1 MYNDYKL
8 IDDSNVDDLLVEYNK
23 EIKVKTYNLNEE
35 FLTKFNELIKILTL
49 SKHNVIN
56 IVNLSKNSNDLE
68 TLKQIIANL
77 DEIMSKLYNLYD
89 ISVVENDVDYNQS
102 NNNNLN
108 IKQAVNTLLTFLEEF
123 YNFILV
129 EDNIKIKNSLNNMFF
144 DIIKIIKQLNN
155 LLIVK
160 PKIFSLFKKY

>member
-8 IDDSNVDDLLVEYNK
+8 IDDSNADDLLVEYNK

-35 FLTKFNELIKILTL
+35 FLTKFNALIKILTL

-68 TLKQIIANL
+68 TLKQIITNL
-77 DEIMSKLYNLYD
+77 DEIISKLYNLYD
-89 ISVVENDVDYNQS
+89 ISVAENDVDYNQS

-155 LLIVK
+155 LLIIK

>member
-68 TLKQIIANL
+68 TLKQIITNL

>member
-68 TLKQIIANL
+68 TLKQIITNL

-102 NNNNLN
+102 NNINLN
-108 IKQAVNTLLTFLEEF
+108 IKQVVNTLLTFLEEF

>member
-89 ISVVENDVDYNQS
+89 ISVVENDIDYNQS